1 MLAQADVSGMLESSR
16 EACWQDESAR
26 LGLLGLTVPTLGGSF
41 QRCLIDRCGKAE
53 RQSLE
58 LYGVWSRKESVLGG

>member
-1 MLAQADVSGMLESSR
+1 MLESSQ

-26 LGLLGLTVPTLGGSF
+26 LGLLGLTVPAPGGSF
-41 QRCLIDRCGKAE
+41 QRCLIDRCVKAE

-58 LYGVWSRKESVLGG
+58 P

>member
-1 MLAQADVSGMLESSR
+1 MLAQTDVSGMLESSQ

-26 LGLLGLTVPTLGGSF
+26 LGLLGLTVPAPGGSF
-41 QRCLIDRCGKAE
+41 QRCLIDRCVKAE

-58 LYGVWSRKESVLGG
+58 P